1 MKTTFKETVVLS
13 EARNPDLT
21 YKEKVV
27 KNKIDRVTVELAGN
41 PSGVMSRLTSRY
53 DRLDKAIKTMTVK
66 RNEMNEQIKDTVTD
80 LFNSEDI
87 VLTRVVETV
96 SFTLTLSKLVKSAE
110 QNPKIVVDY
119 ESIAKDLA
127 KLIPEELQAQV
138 EAITKMYTEVS
149 IAADKS
155 PALRIKNKNEE
166 KLDEG
171 ILDSIKGLANKV
183 VKWAKGMASWAV
195 GYDKKLDSLKK
206 RASLK

>member
-1 MKTTFKETVVLS
+1 MKTTFKETIVLS

-21 YKEKVV
+21 YSEKVV

-53 DRLDKAIKTMTVK
+53 DRLDKAIKAMSVK
-66 RNEMNEQIKDTVTD
+66 RNEMNEQIKENVTE
-80 LFNSEDI
+80 LFNAEDI

-96 SFTLTLSKLVKSAE
+96 SFTLILSKLVKSSE
-110 QNPKIVVDY
+110 QNPKTTVDY
-119 ESIAKDLA
+119 EAIAKELA
-127 KLIPEELQAQV
+127 KLIPEELQEQV

-155 PALRIKNKNEE
+155 PALRIKNKNDE

-171 ILDSIKGLANKV
+171 LMDSIKGLAAKV
-183 VKWAKGMASWAV
+183 VKWAKSMASWAV
-195 GYDKKLDSLKK
+195 GYDKKLAALKA
-206 RASLK
+206 RASK

>member
-1 MKTTFKETVVLS
+1 MKTTFKETIILS

-21 YKEKVV
+21 YSEKVV

-53 DRLDKAIKTMTVK
+53 DRLDKAIKTMSVK
-66 RNEMNEQIKDTVTD
+66 RNEMNEQIKENVTG
-80 LFNSEDI
+80 LFDAEDI

-96 SFTLTLSKLVKSAE
+96 SFTLTLSKLVKSSE
-110 QNPKIVVDY
+110 QNPKVVVDY
-119 ESIAKDLA
+119 EAIAKELA
-127 KLIPEELQAQV
+127 KLIPEELQTQV

-155 PALRIKNKNEE
+155 PALRIKNKND

-171 ILDSIKGLANKV
+171 LIDSIKGLATKI
-183 VKWAKGMASWAV
+183 VKWAKSTASWAV
-195 GYDKKLDSLKK
+195 GYDKKLANLKK
-206 RASLK
+206 KLS

>member
-1 MKTTFKETVVLS
+1 MKTTFKETIILA
-13 EARNPDLT
+13 EARNPDLK
-21 YKEKVV
+21 YSEKVV

-66 RNEMNEQIKDTVTD
+66 RNEMNEQIKDNVTD
-80 LFNSEDI
+80 LFNAEDI

-110 QNPKIVVDY
+110 QNPKVVVDY
-119 ESIAKDLA
+119 EAIAKELA
-127 KLIPEELQAQV
+127 KLIPEELQAKV
-138 EAITKMYTEVS
+138 EEITKMYTEIS

-155 PALRIKNKNEE
+155 PALRIKNKNDE

-171 ILDSIKGLANKV
+171 IIDSIRGLANKV
-183 VKWAKGMASWAV
+183 IKWIKRTASWAAK
-195 GYDKKLDSLKK
+195 YDKKLSALK
-206 RASLK
+206 AQL

>member
-1 MKTTFKETVVLS
+1 MKTTFKETIILS

-21 YKEKVV
+21 YSEKVV

-53 DRLDKAIKTMTVK
+53 DRLDKAIKTMSVK
-66 RNEMNEQIKDTVTD
+66 RNEMNEQIKENVTG
-80 LFNSEDI
+80 LFDAEDI

-96 SFTLTLSKLVKSAE
+96 SFTLTLSKLVKSSE
-110 QNPKIVVDY
+110 QNPKVVVDY
-119 ESIAKDLA
+119 EAIAKELA
-127 KLIPEELQAQV
+127 KLIPEELQTQV

-155 PALRIKNKNEE
+155 PALRIKNKND

-171 ILDSIKGLANKV
+171 LIDSIKGLATKI
-183 VKWAKGMASWAV
+183 VKWAKSIASWAV
-195 GYDKKLDSLKK
+195 GYDKKLANLKK
-206 RASLK
+206 KLS

>member
-1 MKTTFKETVVLS
+1 MKTTFKETIILS

-21 YKEKVV
+21 YSEKVV

-53 DRLDKAIKTMTVK
+53 DRLDKAIKTMSVK
-66 RNEMNEQIKDTVTD
+66 RNEMNEQIKENATG
-80 LFNSEDI
+80 LFDAEDI

-96 SFTLTLSKLVKSAE
+96 SFTLTLSKLVKSSE
-110 QNPKIVVDY
+110 QNPKVVVDY
-119 ESIAKDLA
+119 EAIAKELA
-127 KLIPEELQAQV
+127 KLIPEELQTQV

-155 PALRIKNKNEE
+155 PALRIKNKND

-171 ILDSIKGLANKV
+171 LIDSIKGFATKI
-183 VKWAKGMASWAV
+183 VKWAKSTASWAV
-195 GYDKKLDSLKK
+195 GYDKKLANLKK
-206 RASLK
+206 KLS

>member
-1 MKTTFKETVVLS
+1 MSHSLS
-13 EARNPDLT
+13 
-21 YKEKVV
+21 V
-27 KNKIDRVTVELAGN
+27 
-41 PSGVMSRLTSRY
+41 S
-53 DRLDKAIKTMTVK
+53 
-66 RNEMNEQIKDTVTD
+66 
-80 LFNSEDI
+80 
-87 VLTRVVETV
+87 

-155 PALRIKNKNEE
+155 PALRIKNKNDE

-171 ILDSIKGLANKV
+171 IIDSIKGLANKV

-195 GYDKKLDSLKK
+195 GYDKKLAALKARTAK
-206 RASLK
+206 

>member
-1 MKTTFKETVVLS
+1 MKTTFKETIVLS

-21 YKEKVV
+21 YSEKVV

-66 RNEMNEQIKDTVTD
+66 RNEMNEQIKENVTE
-80 LFNSEDI
+80 LFNAEDI
-87 VLTRVVETV
+87 VLTRVVETI

-110 QNPKIVVDY
+110 QNPKTSVDY
-119 ESIAKDLA
+119 EAIAKELA

-155 PALRIKNKNEE
+155 PALRIKNKND

-171 ILDSIKGLANKV
+171 LMDSIKGLANKV
-183 VKWAKGMASWAV
+183 VKWAKSMASWAV
-195 GYDKKLDSLKK
+195 GYDKKLAALKAK
-206 RASLK
+206 AGK